1 MKNRDDILKEIEED
15 EWMMEVL
22 RSAESL
28 QLPDWWVCAGF
39 VRSKVWDY
47 LHEYAE
53 RTPLGDIDVIYYDE
67 NDLDEE
73 LEKEYEHQL
82 NRLMPGLPWS
92 VKNQAR
98 MHEVNDLLPYGSSVD
113 AISQFPETATA
124 LGVKL
129 DEKNKLELAAPHGL
143 ADLIGMKVCPTPA
156 FEKDDRLMNVYRH
169 RLESKNWTEKWPKV
183 EVVAASK
190 KRR

>member
-1 MKNRDDILKEIEED
+1 MKSRDEILNLMTED

-39 VRSKVWDY
+39 VRSKVWDN
-47 LHEYAE
+47 LHGYAK
-53 RTPLGDIDVIYYDE
+53 RTSLGDIDVIYYDE
-67 NDLDEE
+67 NNLDEE

-82 NRLMPGLPWS
+82 RRIMRGLPWS

-98 MHEVNDLLPYGSSVD
+98 MHKVNDLPPYRSSVD
-113 AISQFPETATA
+113 AISQFPETTTA

-129 DEKNKLELAAPHGL
+129 DERGKLELAAPHGL
-143 ADLIGMKVCPTPA
+143 EDLIAMKVCPTPA
-156 FEKDDRLMNVYRH
+156 FDKNERLMNIYLQ
-169 RLESKNWTEKWPKV
+169 RLESKKWKQKWPKV
-183 EVVAASK
+183 EVIAAAK
-190 KRR
+190 KRL

>member
-1 MKNRDDILKEIEED
+1 MKNRDEIRNLIEED

-22 RSAESL
+22 RSAEKL

-39 VRSKVWDY
+39 VRSKVWDNQHGY
-47 LHEYAE
+47 TE

-67 NDLDEE
+67 NNLDEE

-82 NRLMPGLPWS
+82 SRIMPELPWS

-98 MHEVNDLLPYGSSVD
+98 MHEVNDLPPYRSSVD

-124 LGVKL
+124 VGVKL
-129 DEKNKLELAAPHGL
+129 DERRELQLTAPHGL
-143 ADLIGMKVCPTPA
+143 DDLIRMKICPTPA
-156 FEKDDRLMNVYRH
+156 FKKDERLINIYRQ
-169 RLESKNWTEKWPKV
+169 RLESKKWTQKWPKV
-183 EVVAASK
+183 EEATP
-190 KRR
+190 

>member
-1 MKNRDDILKEIEED
+1 MENRDEILKGIEED

-22 RSAESL
+22 HSAESL

-47 LHEYAE
+47 LHDYTK

-67 NDLDEE
+67 KDLDEE
-73 LEKEYEHQL
+73 LEKKYEHRL
-82 NRLMPGLPWS
+82 SGLMPGLPWS

-98 MHEVNDLLPYGSSVD
+98 MHKVNDLPPYRSSVD

-129 DEKNKLELAAPHGL
+129 DERGELELTAPHGL
-143 ADLIGMKVCPTPA
+143 GDLIGMKVIPAPA
-156 FEKDDRLMNVYRH
+156 FEKDERLMSVYRQ
-169 RLESKNWTEKWPKV
+169 RLESKNWMKKWPKV
-183 EVVAASK
+183 EVAAP
-190 KRR
+190 

>member
-1 MKNRDDILKEIEED
+1 MKNRDDILKGIEED
-15 EWMMEVL
+15 DWMMEVL
-22 RSAESL
+22 RSAEKL

-39 VRSKVWDY
+39 VRSKVWDC
-47 LHEYAE
+47 LHGYTE
-53 RTPLGDIDVIYYDE
+53 RTPLGDIDVIYYDK

-73 LEKEYEHQL
+73 REKEYEHYL

-98 MHEVNDLLPYGSSVD
+98 MHEINDLPPYRSSVD

-129 DEKNKLELAAPHGL
+129 DEQDELELTAPHGL
-143 ADLIGMKVCPTPA
+143 VDLIGMKVYPAPA
-156 FEKDDRLMNVYRH
+156 FEKDGRLMNIYRQ
-169 RLESKNWTEKWPKV
+169 RLESKNWKQKWPKV
-183 EVVAASK
+183 EVITAKEQA
-190 KRR
+190 